1 MSELGVQKQNLLN
14 QVKNQATIP
23 LQTLVDLINRYKDL
37 EAKDFQGYIDDTLLA
52 QLYDACR
59 DPKELEL
66 WNQIEKC
73 SFSTK
78 EDLQRLIQLATSYV
92 NSFIDA
98 PKLSEV
104 KEKLSRARDLFPKI
118 EEEREWKEINNM
130 PCSTTQEIQA
140 LQRQVLSFQQKYPNG
155 AHSLDAQEFLTTLE
169 KKLSEIIEQRDWE
182 MVERGNYNALQTYKA
197 KYPQSVHLD
206 ELDDLM
212 WLNTKNVMNY
222 HSLSRYL
229 SDWPCGRHA
238 EEAKQALLESSEWEE
253 VKRSG
258 DLFRVDDYRDNHPNS
273 QYINEVNAL
282 YFKLRDEEL
291 AKMKENPSEYSKD
304 YVEKLIAADIFTKWQ
319 LEDEGLI
326 TDESW
331 EMLQLDRSLFPNI
344 TEYQFEDPNLE
355 APAGCTDIYLFG
367 TPGTGKTCLL
377 MGLTGANGSRD
388 QRGQSYTLNMRT
400 QGGPYASALQ
410 QYVSAGITPGRTYGT
425 FVTTINGQVNEVD
438 KKGRILNHRINLV
451 EMSGEEF
458 ALRIADNKEVSLSN
472 MGTGATNLLSN
483 ENRKVFF
490 IIVDAS
496 KEKVKCE
503 YIEQVKDAEGN
514 VIDER
519 IRKKYIWQLDIL
531 NKFVGLFELPENQEI
546 MKRVDAIHFV
556 VTKADMLGEKNVR
569 KEKARDLL
577 LNTYAG
583 PVEQLKNYCRLTK
596 RINYS
601 TDYRPL
607 VFTFSLGKFYLGD
620 VFIYDNEDTIR
631 IVDTIRLVT
640 GSTKEKSWW
649 DKLKA
654 TLG

>member
-1 MSELGVQKQNLLN
+1 MSELGAQKQTLLN
-14 QVKNQATIP
+14 QVKNQTSIP
-23 LQTLVDLINRYKDL
+23 LQTLVDLVNKYNDL
-37 EAKDFQGYIDDTLLA
+37 EVKDFQGYINDVLLA
-52 QLYDACR
+52 DLYNAVR
-59 DPKELEL
+59 DPKEREL
-66 WNQIEKC
+66 WDQIMAIPRETPEAIQEVQRKVSTYIQTFPNGRMIKEARELMNQLPRELEEMMRRIRE
-73 SFSTK
+73 
-78 EDLQRLIQLATSYV
+78 Q
-92 NSFIDA
+92 
-98 PKLSEV
+98 
-104 KEKLSRARDLFPKI
+104 KEK
-118 EEEREWKEINNM
+118 EEEDRRRAE
-130 PCSTTQEIQA
+130 A
-140 LQRQVLSFQQKYPNG
+140 LAR
-155 AHSLDAQEFLTTLE
+155 
-169 KKLSEIIEQRDWE
+169 EQRAWE
-182 MVERGNYNALQTYKA
+182 MVERGNYNALQSYKA
-197 KYPQSVHLD
+197 KYPSSVHLE

-212 WLNTKNVMNY
+212 WLNTKNVMNSN
-222 HSLSRYL
+222 SLSRYL

-238 EEAKQALLESSEWEE
+238 VEANQALSESSEWENA
-253 VKRSG
+253 KRSG
-258 DLFRVDDYRDNHPNS
+258 DLFLVDDYRDNHPNS
-273 QYINEVNAL
+273 PYINEVNAL
-282 YFKLRDEEL
+282 YYRLRDEEL

-304 YVEKLIAADIFTKWQ
+304 DVEKLIAADIFTKWQ

-331 EMLQLDRSLFPNI
+331 ELLQLDRDLFPNI
-344 TEYQFEDPNLE
+344 AEYQFEDPNLQ
-355 APAGCTDIYLFG
+355 APEDCTDIYLFG

-377 MGLTGANGSRD
+377 MGLTGANGTRD

-410 QYVSAGITPGRTYGT
+410 QYVSAGITPGRTFGK
-425 FVTTINGQVNEVD
+425 FVTTINGEVNEVD

-458 ALRIADNKEVSLSN
+458 ALRIADSKEVSLSN

-490 IIVDAS
+490 IIVDSS
-496 KEKVKCE
+496 KEKVKVE

-556 VTKADMLGEKNVR
+556 VTKADMLGERNVR

-583 PVEQLKNYCRLTK
+583 PVEQLKNYCRKTK

-601 TDYRPL
+601 TQYRPL

-620 VFIYDNEDTIR
+620 VFSFDKEDTIQ
-631 IVDTIRLVT
+631 IVDTIRTVT
-640 GSTKEKSWW
+640 GSIKEKGWW
-649 DKLKA
+649 DKLKE

>member
-1 MSELGVQKQNLLN
+1 MSELGAQKQTLLN
-14 QVKNQATIP
+14 QVKNQTSIP
-23 LQTLVDLINRYKDL
+23 LQTLVDLVNKYNDL
-37 EAKDFQGYIDDTLLA
+37 EVKDFQGYINDVLLA
-52 QLYDACR
+52 DLYNAVR
-59 DPKELEL
+59 DPKEREL
-66 WNQIEKC
+66 WDQIMAIPRETPEAIQEVQRKVSTYIQTFPNGRMIKEARELMNQLPRELEEMMK
-73 SFSTK
+73 
-78 EDLQRLIQLATSYV
+78 Q
-92 NSFIDA
+92 
-98 PKLSEV
+98 
-104 KEKLSRARDLFPKI
+104 KEK
-118 EEEREWKEINNM
+118 EEEDRRRAE
-130 PCSTTQEIQA
+130 A
-140 LQRQVLSFQQKYPNG
+140 LAR
-155 AHSLDAQEFLTTLE
+155 
-169 KKLSEIIEQRDWE
+169 EQRDWE
-182 MVERGNYNALQTYKA
+182 MVERGNYNALQSYKA
-197 KYPQSVHLD
+197 KYPSSVHLE

-212 WLNTKNVMNY
+212 WLNTKNVMNAN
-222 HSLSRYL
+222 SLNRYL

-238 EEAKQALLESSEWEE
+238 VEANQALSESSEWEDA
-253 VKRSG
+253 KRSG
-258 DLFRVDDYRDNHPNS
+258 DLFLVDDYRDNHPNS
-273 QYINEVNAL
+273 PYINEVNAL
-282 YFKLRDEEL
+282 YYRLRDEEL

-304 YVEKLIAADIFTKWQ
+304 DVEKLIAADIFTKWQ

-331 EMLQLDRSLFPNI
+331 ELLQLDRDLFPNI
-344 TEYQFEDPNLE
+344 AEYQFEDPNLQ
-355 APAGCTDIYLFG
+355 APEDCTDIYLFG

-377 MGLTGANGSRD
+377 MGLTGANGTRD

-410 QYVSAGITPGRTYGT
+410 QYVSAGITPGRTFGK
-425 FVTTINGQVNEVD
+425 FVTTINGEVNEVD

-458 ALRIADNKEVSLSN
+458 ALRIADSKEVSLSN

-490 IIVDAS
+490 IIVDSS
-496 KEKVKCE
+496 KEKVKVE

-556 VTKADMLGEKNVR
+556 VTKADMLGERNVR

-583 PVEQLKNYCRLTK
+583 PVEQLKNYCRKTK

-601 TDYRPL
+601 TQYRPL

-620 VFIYDNEDTIR
+620 VFSFDKEDTIQ
-631 IVDTIRLVT
+631 IVDTIRTVT
-640 GSTKEKSWW
+640 GSIKEKGWW
-649 DKLKA
+649 DKLKE